1 MKSTQGNMNQSH
13 SLINTMTRVP
23 IERRWGVKEVSP
35 RMDEKGLVGFRYV
48 GKVGSL
54 AQENVWLWHRL
65 YVRD

>member
-13 SLINTMTRVP
+13 SLINTMTTVP

-48 GKVGSL
+48 GKVGCL

>member
-13 SLINTMTRVP
+13 GLINTMTRVP

-35 RMDEKGLVGFRYV
+35 RMDEEGLVGFRYV
-48 GKVGSL
+48 GKVGCL

-65 YVRD
+65 CVRD